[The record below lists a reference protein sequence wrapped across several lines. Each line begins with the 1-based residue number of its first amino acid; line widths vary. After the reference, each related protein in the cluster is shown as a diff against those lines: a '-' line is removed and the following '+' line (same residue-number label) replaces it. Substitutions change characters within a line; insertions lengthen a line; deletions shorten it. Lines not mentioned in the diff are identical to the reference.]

1 MEKRESC
8 RAIIITNNKL
18 VTMYREKD
26 NRVYYTFPGG
36 GVNEGE
42 ELTACVVRE
51 VEEEFGMVV
60 KPIKQVYTYE
70 NDKTIQHFF
79 VCEWISGDFASG
91 TGEEFQADRNKGVYI
106 PTMLDLSIMANQP
119 LMPPEVKDQLLK
131 DYDKTA
137 GKFYNSI
144 TYIKG

>member
-42 ELTACVVRE
+42 ELIACVVRE

-60 KPIKQVYTYE
+60 KPI
-70 NDKTIQHFF
+70 
-79 VCEWISGDFASG
+79 
-91 TGEEFQADRNKGVYI
+91 
-106 PTMLDLSIMANQP
+106 
-119 LMPPEVKDQLLK
+119 
-131 DYDKTA
+131 
-137 GKFYNSI
+137 
-144 TYIKG
+144 